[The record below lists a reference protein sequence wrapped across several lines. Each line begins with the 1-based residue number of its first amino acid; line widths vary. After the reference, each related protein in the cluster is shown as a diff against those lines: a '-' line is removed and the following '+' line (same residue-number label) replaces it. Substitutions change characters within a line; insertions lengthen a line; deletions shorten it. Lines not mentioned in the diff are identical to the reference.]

1 MIYLRTLGPLDVAV
15 DGSPAPADLLWRKNV
30 ALLLYLARAPAR
42 RCTRDHAIGLLWP
55 DKDQAAARQSLREAV
70 RVLRRCVGDAHLLTE
85 GDQLQLMEGAV
96 HLDTERFDGCVARHD
111 WASAAPLIAGEFVE
125 GFAVPDASAFE
136 DWLLSERWHW
146 RGRSMDALINHAE
159 ALLAAGDLL
168 GADEPARRALKLD
181 PLSDRALRT
190 LMRRLA
196 LAGDG
201 SAALDV
207 HARFVQRATRERA
220 APEPE
225 TEALAKR
232 LRSGRKWKLPDQ
244 ALAADRS
251 VEWRRVPLIGREREL
266 ANVLE
271 QWRDVRSGGGGEDR
285 LALVVVAAEAG
296 GGKTRLAEEVVARI
310 ALDGG
315 ACAAMRAVPADQ
327 SHALNGIVSLARG
340 GLIEAQGVAA
350 AAPAALAALGQAAS
364 EWAERFP
371 GAARAAGGGGQPSDL
386 GAAVT
391 EVLRSASAEQP
402 VLLVFDDAQWIDR
415 ESLDVIETLLRD
427 LARAPILV
435 VIATADAGTAK
446 IAELRAR
453 IGRDVR
459 GVALTLG
466 AFDSPAIQ
474 ALVRWAFPSYAPEQV
489 DRLSRRIAA
498 DSAGVP
504 LLAAEICHAV
514 AQGLDLDRTSGAWPR
529 PFSTLQQTRPGDLPD
544 TVVAAIRVGFN
555 CLSKNAQAALTA
567 AAVLGEPGGV
577 AAAQVGKA
585 AHLEGRALDAALDEL
600 EWRRWLVGDRESTYS
615 FVARIVREVVDRDM
629 VTAGQR
635 QRILER

>member
-1 MIYLRTLGPLDVAV
+1 MIYLRTLGPLDVTV

-55 DKDQAAARQSLREAV
+55 DKDQTSARQSLREAV
-70 RVLRRCVGDAHLLTE
+70 RVLRRCVGDAHLLTD
-85 GDQLQLMEGAV
+85 GDQLQLVEGAV
-96 HLDTERFDGCVARHD
+96 QLDTERFDGCVARQD
-111 WASAAPLIAGEFVE
+111 WASAAALIVGEFVE

-136 DWLLSERWHW
+136 DWLASERQHW
-146 RGRSMDALINHAE
+146 RNRAMDALIRHAE
-159 ALLAAGDLL
+159 ARLAAGDLL
-168 GADEPARRALKLD
+168 GADEPARRALQLD
-181 PLSDRALRT
+181 PVSDRALRT
-190 LMRRLA
+190 VMRRLA
-196 LAGDG
+196 LAGDR
-201 SAALDV
+201 SAALEV
-207 HARFVQRATRERA
+207 YARFAQRAARERV
-220 APEPE
+220 APLEPE
-225 TEALAKR
+225 TEALAVR
-232 LRSGRKWKLPDQ
+232 LRRGREWKLPDQ
-244 ALAADRS
+244 ALAADRG

-266 ANVLE
+266 AEILE
-271 QWRDVRSGGGGEDR
+271 QWREVRSLG
-285 LALVVVAAEAG
+285 LALVVVEAEAG
-296 GGKTRLAEEVVARI
+296 GGKTRLAEEVMARVS
-310 ALDGG
+310 LDGG
-315 ACAAMRAVPADQ
+315 ACAATRAVPADQ
-327 SHALNGIVSLARG
+327 SHALNGLVSLALG
-340 GLIEAQGVAA
+340 GLIDAPGVAA
-350 AAPAALAALGQAAS
+350 AAPAALAALGAAAS

-371 GAARAAGGGGQPSDL
+371 GAAKTGQPAEL

-391 EVLRSASAEQP
+391 EVLRAASAEQP
-402 VLLVFDDAQWIDR
+402 LALVLDDAQWIDR
-415 ESLDVIETLLRD
+415 DSLDAIETLLRD

-435 VIATADAGTAK
+435 FLATAGAATAK
-446 IAELRAR
+446 LAELRAR

-466 AFDSPAIQ
+466 PFDQPALQ
-474 ALVRWAFPSYAPEQV
+474 ALVRWAFPSYTAEQI

-529 PFSTLQQTRPGDLPD
+529 QFSTLDQTRPGDLPD

-555 CLSKNAQAALTA
+555 CLSKDAQAALTA
-567 AAVLGEPGGV
+567 AAVLGERV
-577 AAAQVGKA
+577 EAAQVGTA

-600 EWRRWLVGDRESTYS
+600 EWRRWLVAEPGGGYG

-635 QRILER
+635 QRILQA

>member
-1 MIYLRTLGPLDVAV
+1 MIYLRTLGPLDVTV

-85 GDQLQLMEGAV
+85 GDQLQLVDGAA

-136 DWLLSERWHW
+136 DWLQSERWHW
-146 RGRSMDALINHAE
+146 RGRAMDALINHAE

-207 HARFVQRATRERA
+207 YTRFAQRATREGA

-271 QWRDVRSGGGGEDR
+271 QWRDVRSGR
-285 LALVVVAAEAG
+285 LALVVVEAEGG
-296 GGKTRLAEEVVARI
+296 GGKTRLAEEVLARI

-315 ACAAMRAVPADQ
+315 ACAVMRAVPADQ
-327 SHALNGIVSLARG
+327 SHAFNGIVSLARG
-340 GLIEAQGVAA
+340 GLIEAPGVAA

-364 EWAERFP
+364 EWAERFS
-371 GAARAAGGGGQPSDL
+371 GAARPGRGEPSEL
-386 GAAVT
+386 GAAVI

-435 VIATADAGTAK
+435 FIATADAGTAK
-446 IAELRAR
+446 VAELRAR

-459 GVALTLG
+459 GVAVTLG

-474 ALVRWAFPSYAPEQV
+474 ALVRWAFPSYAPEQI

-529 PFSTLQQTRPGDLPD
+529 PFSTLQDTRPGDLPD

-555 CLSKNAQAALTA
+555 CLSKDAQAALTA
-567 AAVLGEPGGV
+567 AAVLGERV
-577 AAAQVGKA
+577 SASQVGKA

-600 EWRRWLVGDRESTYS
+600 EWRRWLVGDREAMYS

-635 QRILER
+635 QRILQA